1 MNKPAVVEKNTF
13 EVVLPPSVKRQID
26 AAAVAFEQNKAAMEA
41 ATAAPTDEPPTSP
54 PVADPVPTPAASS
67 TTTSENVEKYWE
79 ERFRVIQGKYN
90 NEVPAYAGQV
100 RLLQEQMAALTQQLE
115 TAKAAKPS
123 QPAER
128 KVTEAEVDEFGPELV
143 DLIGRR
149 AEEMYAPIVADLKS
163 QISALHQQ
171 VTGIDRATAE
181 TAAEAA
187 RQRTIDVLRAQV
199 PQCDSIN
206 TSADFMLWLNQ
217 VDVYAGVSKGVM
229 LREAYEQNDV
239 TRVIAIFKGFQDES
253 APNARETNRG
263 SVTGIPLNDLSR
275 MVSPGGAAN
284 TALPANGAQSSK
296 RQWTP
301 ETIGRFYA
309 DVNRGAFRGRDAE
322 KTAIEREII
331 EFTSGRRK
339 AS

>member
-1 MNKPAVVEKNTF
+1 MNKPAVVEKSTF

-26 AAAVAFEQNKAAMEA
+26 AAAVAFEQNKVAMEA
-41 ATAAPTDEPPTSP
+41 AATAPTDEPPAS
-54 PVADPVPTPAASS
+54 TPATDSAPASTVLP
-67 TTTSENVEKYWE
+67 TTTSENIEKYWE

-90 NEVPAYAGQV
+90 SEVPAYAGQV

-115 TAKAAKPS
+115 AAKAAKPAQS
-123 QPAER
+123 AER

-149 AEEMYAPIVADLKS
+149 AEEMYAPVVADLKT

-171 VTGIDRATAE
+171 VKGIDKAAAE
-181 TAAEAA
+181 TAEETA
-187 RQRTIDVLRAQV
+187 RQRTIDALRAQV

-206 TSADFMLWLNQ
+206 TSADFMLWLDQ

-229 LREAYEQNDV
+229 LREAYEQNDAA
-239 TRVIAIFKGFQDES
+239 RVIAIFKGFQDES
-253 APNARETNRG
+253 APNAREVNRG
-263 SVTGIPLNDLSR
+263 SVTGIPPNDLSR

-284 TALPANGAQSSK
+284 TALPTNGAQSSK

-322 KTAIEREII
+322 KVAIEREII
-331 EFTSGRRK
+331 EFASGRRK